1 MGYPELDQ
9 DESIILE
16 TRNVKFKSIS
26 LDAILTNKR
35 IILIDN
41 KKNVLTPQDIPL
53 TSIRIVEMG
62 ENAIRDPFLL
72 LILTTVT
79 GEKRQLVITFSR
91 LAGAE
96 RKRECNEWVKKLDSL
111 RETIVPGSYPVDI
124 PVQVEEPEII
134 PEDSAPAPAP
144 APTRT
149 VIAGSRPVKK
159 KIEISRPL
167 SKIIEKSPVSP
178 VPVETSSLPSGTFCS
193 RCGNRVPLNSTF
205 CNHCGTPIVHVPEK
219 AAAPQPAAPSVK
231 VTIHPPVSPS
241 AEQQNRPIDQVIHS
255 IEPLIEDSVPRTQ
268 SAPLVQK
275 NIPDQ
280 KAEPAVHEPAVP
292 VPAVPAL
299 PVPEP
304 QQDPTPQVNWPVLST
319 SGSPMVPAKE
329 PEPAEPEIPPPPPA
343 PVPEGAK
350 PNYRMITLIGIAIIA
365 IIIGIVLLPGLTSSP
380 AGGNG
385 SNLATPAITT
395 PATPYPTTM
404 PRTPVTPVITTPL
417 TPAQVTVLIP
427 PNGVWV
433 RVTYPGTYTGSIG
446 MPNDLHASTDSG
458 DRFYQISTTNGTVA
472 VSLMKTDGSSDKL
485 NVEIYKNGVLV
496 KQASTIA
503 PKGELEFQFDL
514 KTVSSGGTNS
524 TTPAK

>member
-35 IILIDN
+35 IILIDS
-41 KKNVLTPQDIPL
+41 KKNVLPPQDIPL
-53 TSIRIVEMG
+53 TSIRVVEMG

-72 LILTTVT
+72 LILSSVT
-79 GEKRQLVITFSR
+79 GEKRQMVITFSR
-91 LAGAE
+91 QAGAE
-96 RKRECNEWVKKLDSL
+96 RKRECNEWVRKLDSL
-111 RETIVPGSYPVDI
+111 REAMVPDSYPADI
-124 PVQVEEPEII
+124 PVQTEEPEPQ
-134 PEDSAPAPAP
+134 PEVASPTPA
-144 APTRT
+144 RT
-149 VIAGSRPVKK
+149 VIAGTRPVKK

-219 AAAPQPAAPSVK
+219 AVAPQPAAQSVK
-231 VTIHPPVSPS
+231 VSHQPPVSPV
-241 AEQQNRPIDQVIHS
+241 AEQQNRPIDRVIHS

-268 SAPLVQK
+268 SAPLIQK
-275 NIPDQ
+275 NVPDQ
-280 KAEPAVHEPAVP
+280 KAEPP
-292 VPAVPAL
+292 VPAS

-304 QQDPTPQVNWPVLST
+304 QIDPTPQVSWPVLST
-319 SGSPMVPAKE
+319 SGSPIGPAKE
-329 PEPAEPEIPPPPPA
+329 PEPAEPESPPPPPA
-343 PVPEGAK
+343 PVPEGGK
-350 PNYRMITLIGIAIIA
+350 PNYRMITLISIAIIA

-380 AGGNG
+380 ANGTG
-385 SNLATPAITT
+385 SNLTT
-395 PATPYPTTM
+395 PAMTTLATPFPTTM
-404 PRTPVTPVITTPL
+404 PKTTATPVKTVTVTPTV

-427 PNGVWV
+427 QNGVWV
-433 RVTYPGTYTGSIG
+433 RVTYNGTYTGSIG

-472 VSLMKTDGSSDKL
+472 VSLQKTDGSSDKL

-503 PKGELEFQFDL
+503 PKGILEFQFDL
-514 KTVSSGGTNS
+514 KSVSSGGTNS

>member
-35 IILIDN
+35 IILIDS
-41 KKNVLTPQDIPL
+41 KKNVLPPQDIPL
-53 TSIRIVEMG
+53 ASLRIVEMG

-72 LILTTVT
+72 LIMMSVT
-79 GEKRQLVITFSR
+79 GEKRQIVITFSR

-111 RETIVPGSYPVDI
+111 REAIVPDTYPADI
-124 PVQVEEPEII
+124 PEQAGEPELT
-134 PEDSAPAPAP
+134 PEVSAPTP

-149 VIAGSRPVKK
+149 VIAGTRPVKK

-178 VPVETSSLPSGTFCS
+178 APVETSSLPSGTFCS
-193 RCGNRVPLNSTF
+193 RCGSRVPLNSTF

-219 AAAPQPAAPSVK
+219 AVAPQPAAPSVK
-231 VTIHPPVSPS
+231 VTIQPPVSPV
-241 AEQQNRPIDQVIHS
+241 AEQQNRPIDRVIHS

-275 NIPDQ
+275 NTPEQ
-280 KAEPAVHEPAVP
+280 KAESPAP
-292 VPAVPAL
+292 VSPP
-299 PVPEP
+299 PEP
-304 QQDPTPQVNWPVLST
+304 EQDPTPQVSWPVLST

-343 PVPEGAK
+343 PVPEGGK

-380 AGGNG
+380 AGGTG
-385 SNLATPAITT
+385 SNLTTPVITT
-395 PATPYPTTM
+395 PVTPYPTTM
-404 PRTPVTPVITTPL
+404 PRTPATPVITAL
-417 TPAQVTVLIP
+417 VTPAQVTVLIP
-427 PNGVWV
+427 QNGVWV

-472 VSLMKTDGSSDKL
+472 VSLKKTDGSSDKL

-503 PKGELEFQFDL
+503 PKGELEFQVDL
-514 KTVSSGGTNS
+514 KSVSSGGTNS
-524 TTPAK
+524 SIPAK

>member
-35 IILIDN
+35 IILIDS
-41 KKNVLTPQDIPL
+41 KKNVLPPQDIPL

-72 LILTTVT
+72 LILSTVT
-79 GEKRQLVITFSR
+79 GEKHQLVITFSR

-111 RETIVPGSYPVDI
+111 REAIVPDSYPADI
-124 PVQVEEPEII
+124 PVQVEEPELKS
-134 PEDSAPAPAP
+134 EVSAPAPAP

-149 VIAGSRPVKK
+149 VIAGTRPVKK

-219 AAAPQPAAPSVK
+219 AGAPQPAAPSVK
-231 VTIHPPVSPS
+231 ILIQPPVSPV
-241 AEQQNRPIDQVIHS
+241 AEQQNRPIDSVIHS

-275 NIPDQ
+275 NVPEQ
-280 KAEPAVHEPAVP
+280 KAEVP
-292 VPAVPAL
+292 VPAS

-304 QQDPTPQVNWPVLST
+304 QIDPTPEVSWPVLST

-329 PEPAEPEIPPPPPA
+329 PEPAEPESPIPPPA
-343 PVPEGAK
+343 PVPEGGK
-350 PNYRMITLIGIAIIA
+350 PNYRMITLVGIAIIA

-380 AGGNG
+380 AAGTG
-385 SNLATPAITT
+385 SNLTTPSITM
-395 PATPYPTTM
+395 PATPYPTTI
-404 PRTPVTPVITTPL
+404 PKTPARPVITTPA
-417 TPAQVTVLIP
+417 TFAQVTVMIP
-427 PNGVWV
+427 QNGVWV

-446 MPNDLHASTDSG
+446 MPGDLHASTDSG

-472 VSLMKTDGSSDKL
+472 VSLKKTDGSSDKL

-514 KTVSSGGTNS
+514 KSVSSGGTNS

>member
-35 IILIDN
+35 IILIDS
-41 KKNVLTPQDIPL
+41 KKNVLPPQDIPL

-72 LILTTVT
+72 LILSTVT
-79 GEKRQLVITFSR
+79 GEKRQMVITFSR
-91 LAGAE
+91 ISGAE

-111 RETIVPGSYPVDI
+111 REAIVPESYPADI
-124 PVQVEEPEII
+124 PVQAEEPEIT
-134 PEDSAPAPAP
+134 PEVSAPAPAP

-149 VIAGSRPVKK
+149 VIATTRPVKK

-219 AAAPQPAAPSVK
+219 GVQPQPAVPSVK
-231 VTIHPPVSPS
+231 VTIQPVVSPP

-268 SAPLVQK
+268 SAPLVPK
-275 NIPDQ
+275 NVAEQ
-280 KAEPAVHEPAVP
+280 KAEPP
-292 VPAVPAL
+292 VPAS

-304 QQDPTPQVNWPVLST
+304 QQDPTPEVNWPVLST
-319 SGSPMVPAKE
+319 TVSPMVPEKE
-329 PEPAEPEIPPPPPA
+329 PEAAPPEIPPPPPA
-343 PVPEGAK
+343 PVPEGGK
-350 PNYRMITLIGIAIIA
+350 PNYRMIALVGVAIIA
-365 IIIGIVLLPGLTSSP
+365 IIIAIVFLPGLMSSP
-380 AGGNG
+380 AGGTG
-385 SNLATPAITT
+385 SNLTTLAITT
-395 PATPYPTTM
+395 VATPSPTTI
-404 PRTPVTPVITTPL
+404 PKTPVTPVITTPV
-417 TPAQVTVLIP
+417 TPAKVTVLIP
-427 PNGVWV
+427 QNGVWV

-524 TTPAK
+524 TTPA

>member
-35 IILIDN
+35 IILIDS
-41 KKNVLTPQDIPL
+41 KKNVLPPQDIPL

-72 LILTTVT
+72 LILSTVT

-111 RETIVPGSYPVDI
+111 REAIVPDSYPADI
-124 PVQVEEPEII
+124 PVQAEEPEIT
-134 PEDSAPAPAP
+134 PEVSAPAP

-149 VIAGSRPVKK
+149 VIAGTRPVKK

-219 AAAPQPAAPSVK
+219 AAAQQPAAPSVK
-231 VTIHPPVSPS
+231 VTIQPPVSPP
-241 AEQQNRPIDQVIHS
+241 AEQQNRPIDRVIHS

-275 NIPDQ
+275 NAPEQ
-280 KAEPAVHEPAVP
+280 KAEPP
-292 VPAVPAL
+292 VPAP

-304 QQDPTPQVNWPVLST
+304 EQDPTPQVNWPVLST
-319 SGSPMVPAKE
+319 SGSPMIPAKE
-329 PEPAEPEIPPPPPA
+329 LEAAEPEIPPPPPA
-343 PVPEGAK
+343 PVPEGGK

-380 AGGNG
+380 AGGTG
-385 SNLATPAITT
+385 SNLTTPAITT
-395 PATPYPTTM
+395 LATPSPATIPK
-404 PRTPVTPVITTPL
+404 TPVTPVITTPV

-427 PNGVWV
+427 QNGVWV
-433 RVTYPGTYTGSIG
+433 RVTYPGTYTGAIG
-446 MPNDLHASTDSG
+446 MPGDLHASTDSG

-472 VSLMKTDGSSDKL
+472 VALQKTDGSSDKL

-514 KTVSSGGTNS
+514 KSVSSGGPNP
-524 TTPAK
+524 TTTAK

>member
-41 KKNVLTPQDIPL
+41 KKNVLPPQDIPL
-53 TSIRIVEMG
+53 ASIRIVEMG

-72 LILTTVT
+72 LILSTVT

-111 RETIVPGSYPVDI
+111 RETMIPDSYPADI
-124 PVQVEEPEII
+124 PVLAEEPEIP
-134 PEDSAPAPAP
+134 PEVPAPAPAPAP

-149 VIAGSRPVKK
+149 VIAGTRPVKK

-231 VTIHPPVSPS
+231 VTIQPPVSSP
-241 AEQQNRPIDQVIHS
+241 AEQQNRPIDRVIHS

-275 NIPDQ
+275 NSPEH
-280 KAEPAVHEPAVP
+280 KAEPP
-292 VPAVPAL
+292 L
-299 PVPEP
+299 PVPP
-304 QQDPTPQVNWPVLST
+304 
-319 SGSPMVPAKE
+319 
-329 PEPAEPEIPPPPPA
+329 
-343 PVPEGAK
+343 
-350 PNYRMITLIGIAIIA
+350 
-365 IIIGIVLLPGLTSSP
+365 
-380 AGGNG
+380 
-385 SNLATPAITT
+385 
-395 PATPYPTTM
+395 
-404 PRTPVTPVITTPL
+404 
-417 TPAQVTVLIP
+417 
-427 PNGVWV
+427 
-433 RVTYPGTYTGSIG
+433 
-446 MPNDLHASTDSG
+446 
-458 DRFYQISTTNGTVA
+458 
-472 VSLMKTDGSSDKL
+472 
-485 NVEIYKNGVLV
+485 
-496 KQASTIA
+496 
-503 PKGELEFQFDL
+503 
-514 KTVSSGGTNS
+514 
-524 TTPAK
+524 

>member
-41 KKNVLTPQDIPL
+41 KKNVLPPQDIPL
-53 TSIRIVEMG
+53 ASIRIVEMG

-72 LILTTVT
+72 LILSTVT
-79 GEKRQLVITFSR
+79 GEKHQLVITFSR

-111 RETIVPGSYPVDI
+111 REAMIPDSYPADI
-124 PVQVEEPEII
+124 PVLAEEPEIP
-134 PEDSAPAPAP
+134 PEVPAPAPAPAP

-149 VIAGSRPVKK
+149 VIAGTRPVKK

-219 AAAPQPAAPSVK
+219 AAAPQPSAPSVK
-231 VTIHPPVSPS
+231 VMIQPPVSSP
-241 AEQQNRPIDQVIHS
+241 AEQQNRPIDRVIHS

-275 NIPDQ
+275 NAPEH
-280 KAEPAVHEPAVP
+280 KAEPPLPAPP
-292 VPAVPAL
+292 VPAS

-304 QQDPTPQVNWPVLST
+304 QEDPTPQVNWPVLST
-319 SGSPMVPAKE
+319 AGSPMVPAEEAK
-329 PEPAEPEIPPPPPA
+329 AADPEIPPPPPA
-343 PVPEGAK
+343 PVPEGRK
-350 PNYRMITLIGIAIIA
+350 PDYRMIALVGVAIIA

-380 AGGNG
+380 AGGTG
-385 SNLATPAITT
+385 SNLTTTAITT
-395 PATPYPTTM
+395 PATPYPTTI
-404 PRTPVTPVITTPL
+404 PKTPVPVITATIA
-417 TPAQVTVLIP
+417 PAQVTVLIP
-427 PNGVWV
+427 QNGVWV
-433 RVTYPGTYTGSIG
+433 RVTYPGTFTGSIG

-472 VSLMKTDGSSDKL
+472 VSLKKTDGSSDKL

-514 KTVSSGGTNS
+514 KTVSSGGTNA

>member
-35 IILIDN
+35 IILIDS
-41 KKNVLTPQDIPL
+41 KKNVLPPQDIPL

-72 LILTTVT
+72 LVLSSVT
-79 GEKRQLVITFSR
+79 GEKRQMVITFSR

-96 RKRECNEWVKKLDSL
+96 RKRECNDWVKKLDSL
-111 RETIVPGSYPVDI
+111 REAMVPDSYPADI
-124 PVQVEEPEII
+124 PVQAEEPEIT
-134 PEDSAPAPAP
+134 PEVSAPAP

-149 VIAGSRPVKK
+149 VIAGTRPVKK

-167 SKIIEKSPVSP
+167 SKIIEKSPASP

-219 AAAPQPAAPSVK
+219 AVAPQPAAPSVK
-231 VTIHPPVSPS
+231 VTIQSPVTPV
-241 AEQQNRPIDQVIHS
+241 AGQQNRPIDRVIHS
-255 IEPLIEDSVPRTQ
+255 IEPLIEDSVPRTH
-268 SAPLVQK
+268 SAPLIQK
-275 NIPDQ
+275 NTMEQ
-280 KAEPAVHEPAVP
+280 KAEPPAP
-292 VPAVPAL
+292 VSPL
-299 PVPEP
+299 PEP
-304 QQDPTPQVNWPVLST
+304 EQDPTPQVSWPVLST
-319 SGSPMVPAKE
+319 SGSPMAPAKE
-329 PEPAEPEIPPPPPA
+329 AEPAQPESPPPPPA
-343 PVPEGAK
+343 PVPEGGR
-350 PNYRMITLIGIAIIA
+350 PNYRMFALIGIAIIA
-365 IIIGIVLLPGLTSSP
+365 IIIAIVLLPGLTPSP
-380 AGGNG
+380 AAGTG
-385 SNLATPAITT
+385 SNLTTAITT

-404 PRTPVTPVITTPL
+404 PKTPVTPIITTPV
-417 TPAQVTVLIP
+417 TPAQIKVMIP
-427 PNGVWV
+427 QNGVWV

-472 VSLMKTDGSSDKL
+472 VSLKKTDGSSDKL

>member
-35 IILIDN
+35 IILIDS
-41 KKNVLTPQDIPL
+41 KKNVLPPQDIPL

-72 LILTTVT
+72 LILSTVT
-79 GEKRQLVITFSR
+79 GEKRQMVITFSR
-91 LAGAE
+91 ISGAE

-111 RETIVPGSYPVDI
+111 RESLVPESYPADI
-124 PVQVEEPEII
+124 PVQAEEPEITD
-134 PEDSAPAPAP
+134 EVPAPGPATAP

-149 VIAGSRPVKK
+149 VITTTRPVKK

-205 CNHCGTPIVHVPEK
+205 CNHCGIPIVHVPEK
-219 AAAPQPAAPSVK
+219 HVPEKGVQPQPAVPSVK
-231 VTIHPPVSPS
+231 VTIHPPVIPP
-241 AEQQNRPIDQVIHS
+241 AEPQNRPIDQVIHS

-275 NIPDQ
+275 TVIEQ
-280 KAEPAVHEPAVP
+280 KAEPP
-292 VPAVPAL
+292 VPAS

-304 QQDPTPQVNWPVLST
+304 QQDPTPQVNWPVIST
-319 SGSPMVPAKE
+319 AGSPMVPEKE
-329 PEPAEPEIPPPPPA
+329 PEPAAPEIPPPPPA
-343 PVPEGAK
+343 PVPEGQK
-350 PNYRMITLIGIAIIA
+350 PNYRMITLVGVAIIA
-365 IIIGIVLLPGLTSSP
+365 IIIAIVFLPGLTSSP
-380 AGGNG
+380 AGGTG
-385 SNLATPAITT
+385 SNLTTPAITT
-395 PATPYPTTM
+395 TATPLLTTI
-404 PRTPVTPVITTPL
+404 PKTLVTPVITASVTP
-417 TPAQVTVLIP
+417 TKVTVLIP
-427 PNGVWV
+427 QNGVWV
-433 RVTYPGTYTGSIG
+433 RVTYPRTYTGSIG

-472 VSLMKTDGSSDKL
+472 VSLKKTDGSSDKL

-514 KTVSSGGTNS
+514 KTVSSSGTNS
-524 TTPAK
+524 T

>member
-35 IILIDN
+35 IILIDS
-41 KKNVLTPQDIPL
+41 KKDVLPPQDIPL

-72 LILTTVT
+72 LILSTVT

-91 LAGAE
+91 LSGAE

-111 RETIVPGSYPVDI
+111 REAIVPDSYPADI
-124 PVQVEEPEII
+124 PVPVEEPEIM

-231 VTIHPPVSPS
+231 VTIHPTVSPP

-280 KAEPAVHEPAVP
+280 KAEPPVPEPAIP
-292 VPAVPAL
+292 APAVPAL

-343 PVPEGAK
+343 PVPGGRETK
-350 PNYRMITLIGIAIIA
+350 LSHDYPYWHSNNRNHYRDCPPAGIN
-365 IIIGIVLLPGLTSSP
+365 LLTSRWYRVESDP
-380 AGGNG
+380 PGNYNPG
-385 SNLATPAITT
+385 HTLPHNNAKN
-395 PATPYPTTM
+395 
-404 PRTPVTPVITTPL
+404 PRDTGNYHPGNPRPGHGIDTSKRCMGESHVSRNVYRIDWY
-417 TPAQVTVLIP
+417 AQ
-427 PNGVWV
+427 
-433 RVTYPGTYTGSIG
+433 
-446 MPNDLHASTDSG
+446 
-458 DRFYQISTTNGTVA
+458 
-472 VSLMKTDGSSDKL
+472 
-485 NVEIYKNGVLV
+485 
-496 KQASTIA
+496 
-503 PKGELEFQFDL
+503 
-514 KTVSSGGTNS
+514 
-524 TTPAK
+524 

>member
-35 IILIDN
+35 IILIDS
-41 KKNVLTPQDIPL
+41 KKNVLPPQDIPL

-72 LILTTVT
+72 LILSSVT

-91 LAGAE
+91 IAGAE

-111 RETIVPGSYPVDI
+111 REAMVPDSYPADI
-124 PVQVEEPEII
+124 PVQAEEPEIK
-134 PEDSAPAPAP
+134 PEVSAPVPTP

-149 VIAGSRPVKK
+149 VIAGTRPVKK

-219 AAAPQPAAPSVK
+219 AAEPQPAAPSVK
-231 VTIHPPVSPS
+231 VTIQPPVSPP
-241 AEQQNRPIDQVIHS
+241 AEQQSRPIDQVIHS

-275 NIPDQ
+275 NAPEQ
-280 KAEPAVHEPAVP
+280 KAEPPVP
-292 VPAVPAL
+292 VPVP
-299 PVPEP
+299 PVPDP

-319 SGSPMVPAKE
+319 SGSPMVPAKD

-343 PVPEGAK
+343 PVPEGGK
-350 PNYRMITLIGIAIIA
+350 PNYRIITLVGVAIIA
-365 IIIGIVLLPGLTSSP
+365 IIIAIVLLPGLTSSP
-380 AGGNG
+380 AGGTG
-385 SNLATPAITT
+385 SNLTTQAITT

-404 PRTPVTPVITTPL
+404 PRTPVTPVITTPVPP
-417 TPAQVTVLIP
+417 TQVTVLIP
-427 PNGVWV
+427 QNGVWV

-514 KTVSSGGTNS
+514 KTVSTGGTNS

>member
-35 IILIDN
+35 IILIDS
-41 KKNVLTPQDIPL
+41 KKNVLPPQDIPL
-53 TSIRIVEMG
+53 TSIRVVEMG

-72 LILTTVT
+72 LILSSVT
-79 GEKRQLVITFSR
+79 GEKRQMVITFSR
-91 LAGAE
+91 QAGAE

-111 RETIVPGSYPVDI
+111 REAMVPDSYPADI
-124 PVQVEEPEII
+124 PVQTEEPEPQ
-134 PEDSAPAPAP
+134 PEVASPTPA
-144 APTRT
+144 RT
-149 VIAGSRPVKK
+149 VIAGTRPVKK

-219 AAAPQPAAPSVK
+219 AVAPQPAAQSVK
-231 VTIHPPVSPS
+231 VSHQPPVSPV
-241 AEQQNRPIDQVIHS
+241 AEQQNRPIDRVIHS

-268 SAPLVQK
+268 SAPLIKK
-275 NIPDQ
+275 NVPDQ
-280 KAEPAVHEPAVP
+280 KAEPP
-292 VPAVPAL
+292 VPAS

-304 QQDPTPQVNWPVLST
+304 QIDPTPQVSWPVLST
-319 SGSPMVPAKE
+319 SGSPIGPAKE
-329 PEPAEPEIPPPPPA
+329 PEPAEPESPPPPPA
-343 PVPEGAK
+343 PVPDGGK
-350 PNYRMITLIGIAIIA
+350 PNYRMITLVGIAIIA

-380 AGGNG
+380 AGGTG
-385 SNLATPAITT
+385 SNLTT
-395 PATPYPTTM
+395 PAMTTLATPYTTTM
-404 PRTPVTPVITTPL
+404 PRTPATPVKTVTVTL
-417 TPAQVTVLIP
+417 TVTPAQVTVLIP
-427 PNGVWV
+427 QNGVWV
-433 RVTYPGTYTGSIG
+433 RVTYNGTYTGSIG

-472 VSLMKTDGSSDKL
+472 VSLQKTDGSSDKL

-503 PKGELEFQFDL
+503 PKGILEFQFDL
-514 KTVSSGGTNS
+514 KSVSSGGTNS

>member
-35 IILIDN
+35 IILIDS
-41 KKNVLTPQDIPL
+41 KKNVLPPQDIPL
-53 TSIRIVEMG
+53 TSLRIVEMG

-72 LILTTVT
+72 LILSTVM

-111 RETIVPGSYPVDI
+111 REAIVPDSYPADI
-124 PVQVEEPEII
+124 PVQAEEPELK
-134 PEDSAPAPAP
+134 PEVSAPAPAP

-149 VIAGSRPVKK
+149 VIAGTRPVKK
-159 KIEISRPL
+159 RIEISRPL

-219 AAAPQPAAPSVK
+219 AIAPQPAAPSVK
-231 VTIHPPVSPS
+231 VTIQPPVSPP
-241 AEQQNRPIDQVIHS
+241 AEQQNRPIDRVIHS

-275 NIPDQ
+275 NAPEH
-280 KAEPAVHEPAVP
+280 KAEPP
-292 VPAVPAL
+292 VPAP

-304 QQDPTPQVNWPVLST
+304 EQDPTPQVNWPVLST

-329 PEPAEPEIPPPPPA
+329 AEAAEPEIPPPPPA
-343 PVPEGAK
+343 PVPEGGK

-380 AGGNG
+380 AGGTG
-385 SNLATPAITT
+385 SNLTTPVITMAATPS
-395 PATPYPTTM
+395 PATIPK
-404 PRTPVTPVITTPL
+404 TPVTPVITTPV

-427 PNGVWV
+427 QNGVWV
-433 RVTYPGTYTGSIG
+433 RVMYPGTYTGSIG

-485 NVEIYKNGVLV
+485 NVEIYKNGILV

-503 PKGELEFQFDL
+503 PKGILEFQFDL
-514 KTVSSGGTNS
+514 KSVSSGGTNS
-524 TTPAK
+524 TIPAK

>member
-35 IILIDN
+35 IILIDS
-41 KKNVLTPQDIPL
+41 KKNVLPPQDIPL

-72 LILTTVT
+72 LILSTVT

-111 RETIVPGSYPVDI
+111 REAMVPDSYPADI
-124 PVQVEEPEII
+124 PVQVEEPEIK
-134 PEDSAPAPAP
+134 PEVSAPAPP
-144 APTRT
+144 SAPTRT
-149 VIAGSRPVKK
+149 VIAGTRPVKK

-231 VTIHPPVSPS
+231 VTIQPPVSPS
-241 AEQQNRPIDQVIHS
+241 AEQQNRPIDRVIHS

-275 NIPDQ
+275 NASEQ
-280 KAEPAVHEPAVP
+280 KAEPPVP
-292 VPAVPAL
+292 VPS
-299 PVPEP
+299 VPEP

-329 PEPAEPEIPPPPPA
+329 PEPAEPEIPPPPMA
-343 PVPEGAK
+343 PVPEGGK

-380 AGGNG
+380 ASGTG
-385 SNLATPAITT
+385 SNLTTPAITKV
-395 PATPYPTTM
+395 ATPSPTTI
-404 PRTPVTPVITTPL
+404 PKTPVKPVITTPV
-417 TPAQVTVLIP
+417 TPTQVTVLIP
-427 PNGVWV
+427 QNGVWV
-433 RVTYPGTYTGSIG
+433 RVMYPGTYTGSIG

-472 VSLMKTDGSSDKL
+472 VSLQKTDGSSDKL

-503 PKGELEFQFDL
+503 PKGILEFQFDL
-514 KTVSSGGTNS
+514 KSVSSGGTNS

>member
-35 IILIDN
+35 IILIDS
-41 KKNVLTPQDIPL
+41 KKNVLPSQDIPL
-53 TSIRIVEMG
+53 ASIRIVEMG

-72 LILTTVT
+72 LILSTVT

-91 LAGAE
+91 LSGAE

-111 RETIVPGSYPVDI
+111 REAIVPDSYPADI
-124 PVQVEEPEII
+124 PVPVEEPEIT
-134 PEDSAPAPAP
+134 PEVPAPDPAP

-149 VIAGSRPVKK
+149 VITGTRPVKK

-193 RCGNRVPLNSTF
+193 RCGNRIPLNSTF

-219 AAAPQPAAPSVK
+219 AAAPLPAAPSVK
-231 VTIHPPVSPS
+231 VTIQPPVSLP

-268 SAPLVQK
+268 SAPLVQR
-275 NIPDQ
+275 NAPEQ
-280 KAEPAVHEPAVP
+280 KAEPP
-292 VPAVPAL
+292 VPAPPVPAP

-304 QQDPTPQVNWPVLST
+304 QQDPTPQVNWPVLSS
-319 SGSPMVPAKE
+319 SGSPVVPAKE

-343 PVPEGAK
+343 PVPEGGK

-380 AGGNG
+380 AGGTG
-385 SNLATPAITT
+385 SNLTTPVITT

-404 PRTPVTPVITTPL
+404 PGTPVTPVITTPV
-417 TPAQVTVLIP
+417 TPAQVKVLIP
-427 PNGVWV
+427 QNGVWV

-458 DRFYQISTTNGTVA
+458 DRFYQISTTNGTIA

>member
-16 TRNVKFKSIS
+16 TRNVKFKSIP
-26 LDAILTNKR
+26 LDATLTNKR
-35 IILIDN
+35 IILIDS
-41 KKNVLTPQDIPL
+41 KKNVLPPQDIPL
-53 TSIRIVEMG
+53 ASIRIVEMG

-72 LILTTVT
+72 LILSSIT
-79 GEKRQLVITFSR
+79 GEKRQMVITFPR
-91 LAGAE
+91 QAGAE
-96 RKRECNEWVKKLDSL
+96 RKRECNEWVKQLDSI
-111 RETIVPGSYPVDI
+111 REAMVPENYPADI
-124 PVQVEEPEII
+124 PVQAEEPEIT
-134 PEDSAPAPAP
+134 PDVSAPAPV
-144 APTRT
+144 RT
-149 VIAGSRPVKK
+149 VIAATRPVKK

-167 SKIIEKSPVSP
+167 SKVIEKSPVSP

-219 AAAPQPAAPSVK
+219 GVAPQPAAPSVK
-231 VTIHPPVSPS
+231 VSLPPPVSPV
-241 AEQQNRPIDQVIHS
+241 AEQQNRPIDRVIHS

-275 NIPDQ
+275 NVPEP
-280 KAEPAVHEPAVP
+280 KAEPPVP
-292 VPAVPAL
+292 VA

-304 QQDPTPQVNWPVLST
+304 HQDPTPQVNWPVIST
-319 SGSPMVPAKE
+319 SVSPMAPANE
-329 PEPAEPEIPPPPPA
+329 PEPAEPESPPPPPPPA
-343 PVPEGAK
+343 PVPEGGK
-350 PNYRMITLIGIAIIA
+350 PNYRMIALIGIAIIA

-380 AGGNG
+380 AAGTG
-385 SNLATPAITT
+385 SNLTTAVTT
-395 PATPYPTTM
+395 PVTPYPTTM
-404 PRTPVTPVITTPL
+404 TKTPATPVITTPV

-472 VSLMKTDGSSDKL
+472 VSLKKTDGSSDKL

>member
-1 MGYPELDQ
+1 
-9 DESIILE
+9 
-16 TRNVKFKSIS
+16 
-26 LDAILTNKR
+26 
-35 IILIDN
+35 
-41 KKNVLTPQDIPL
+41 
-53 TSIRIVEMG
+53 MG

-72 LILTTVT
+72 LILSTVT

-111 RETIVPGSYPVDI
+111 REAMVPDSYPADI
-124 PVQVEEPEII
+124 FVQEEEPEIT
-134 PEDSAPAPAP
+134 PEVSAPAPDP
-144 APTRT
+144 APTPTRT
-149 VIAGSRPVKK
+149 IIAGTRPVKK

-219 AAAPQPAAPSVK
+219 AVAPQPAVPSVK
-231 VTIHPPVSPS
+231 VTIQFPVSPP
-241 AEQQNRPIDQVIHS
+241 AEQQNRPIDRVIHS

-275 NIPDQ
+275 NAPEQ
-280 KAEPAVHEPAVP
+280 KAELP
-292 VPAVPAL
+292 VPAP

-329 PEPAEPEIPPPPPA
+329 PEAAELEIPPPPPA
-343 PVPEGAK
+343 PVPEGGK

-365 IIIGIVLLPGLTSSP
+365 IIIAIVLLPGLTSSP
-380 AGGNG
+380 AGGTG
-385 SNLATPAITT
+385 SNLTTPAITT
-395 PATPYPTTM
+395 LATPSPATIPK
-404 PRTPVTPVITTPL
+404 TPVTPVITTPV

-427 PNGVWV
+427 QNGVWV

-472 VSLMKTDGSSDKL
+472 VALQKTDGSSDKL

-514 KTVSSGGTNS
+514 KTVSYGGTNS
-524 TTPAK
+524 TAPAK

>member
-16 TRNVKFKSIS
+16 TRDVKFKSIS

-35 IILIDN
+35 IILIDS
-41 KKNVLTPQDIPL
+41 KKNVLPPQDIPL
-53 TSIRIVEMG
+53 TSIRVVELG

-72 LILTTVT
+72 LILSSIT
-79 GEKRQLVITFSR
+79 GEKRQMVITFSR
-91 LAGAE
+91 IAGAE

-111 RETIVPGSYPVDI
+111 RESMVPDNYPADI
-124 PVQVEEPEII
+124 PVKAEEPEIT
-134 PEDSAPAPAP
+134 PEISAPAPS
-144 APTRT
+144 PTRT
-149 VIAGSRPVKK
+149 VVAGTRPVKK

-219 AAAPQPAAPSVK
+219 ASAPQPPAQSVK
-231 VTIHPPVSPS
+231 VTIQPPVSPV
-241 AEQQNRPIDQVIHS
+241 AEQQNRPIDRVIHS
-255 IEPLIEDSVPRTQ
+255 IEPLIEDSVPRTS
-268 SAPLVQK
+268 SALRVQK
-275 NIPDQ
+275 NAQEQ
-280 KAEPAVHEPAVP
+280 KTEPP
-292 VPAVPAL
+292 VPAS

-329 PEPAEPEIPPPPPA
+329 PEAAEPEIPPPPPA
-343 PVPEGAK
+343 PVPEGDK
-350 PNYRMITLIGIAIIA
+350 PNYRMIALVGVAIIA
-365 IIIGIVLLPGLTSSP
+365 IIIGIILLPGLTSSP
-380 AGGNG
+380 AGGTG
-385 SNLATPAITT
+385 SNLTTPAITT
-395 PATPYPTTM
+395 LVTPYPTTM
-404 PRTPVTPVITTPL
+404 PRTPVTPLITTMV
-417 TPAQVTVLIP
+417 TPAQVKVLIP
-427 PNGVWV
+427 QNGVWV
-433 RVTYPGTYTGSIG
+433 RVTYPGMYTGSIG
-446 MPNDLHASTDSG
+446 MPNDLHVSTDSG

-472 VSLMKTDGSSDKL
+472 VALQKTDGSSDKL

-503 PKGELEFQFDL
+503 PKGILEFQFDL
-514 KTVSSGGTNS
+514 KSVSSGGTN
-524 TTPAK
+524 TTIPA

>member
-35 IILIDN
+35 IILIDS
-41 KKNVLTPQDIPL
+41 KKDVLPPQDIPL

-72 LILTTVT
+72 LILSSVT

-96 RKRECNEWVKKLDSL
+96 RKRECNEWVKKLDSI
-111 RETIVPGSYPVDI
+111 RESMVPDSYPADI
-124 PVQVEEPEII
+124 PMQAEEPEIT
-134 PEDSAPAPAP
+134 PEVSAPAPV
-144 APTRT
+144 PTRT
-149 VIAGSRPVKK
+149 VIAGTRPEKK

-193 RCGNRVPLNSTF
+193 RCGNRMPLNSTF

-219 AAAPQPAAPSVK
+219 ADAPQPTAQSVK
-231 VTIHPPVSPS
+231 VTIQPPVSHV

-255 IEPLIEDSVPRTQ
+255 IEPLIEDSVPRTH

-275 NIPDQ
+275 NAPEQ
-280 KAEPAVHEPAVP
+280 KAEPP
-292 VPAVPAL
+292 VPAL
-299 PVPEP
+299 PVPAPPVPES

-329 PEPAEPEIPPPPPA
+329 PEAAEPEIPPPLPA
-343 PVPEGAK
+343 PVPEGGK

-380 AGGNG
+380 SGATG
-385 SNLATPAITT
+385 SNLTTPVITMAATPS
-395 PATPYPTTM
+395 PATIPK
-404 PRTPVTPVITTPL
+404 TPVTPVITTPVK
-417 TPAQVTVLIP
+417 PAQVTVLIP
-427 PNGVWV
+427 QNGVWV

-472 VSLMKTDGSSDKL
+472 VSLMKTDGSTDKL

-524 TTPAK
+524 TITSK

>member
-35 IILIDN
+35 IILIDS
-41 KKNVLTPQDIPL
+41 KKNVLPPQDIPL
-53 TSIRIVEMG
+53 TSISVVEMG

-72 LILTTVT
+72 LIINSVT
-79 GEKRQLVITFSR
+79 AEKRQMVITFSR
-91 LAGAE
+91 IAGAE

-111 RETIVPGSYPVDI
+111 REAIVPENYPADI
-124 PVQVEEPEII
+124 PVQAGEPEITF
-134 PEDSAPAPAP
+134 EVSAPAP

-149 VIAGSRPVKK
+149 VIAGTRPVKK

-178 VPVETSSLPSGTFCS
+178 IPVETSSLPSGTFCS
-193 RCGNRVPLNSTF
+193 RCGNRMPLNSTF

-219 AAAPQPAAPSVK
+219 AGAPQPTAQSVK
-231 VTIHPPVSPS
+231 VTIQPPVSPV
-241 AEQQNRPIDQVIHS
+241 AEQQNRPIDHVIHS
-255 IEPLIEDSVPRTQ
+255 IEPLIEDSVPRTH

-275 NIPDQ
+275 NAPEQ
-280 KAEPAVHEPAVP
+280 KAEPP
-292 VPAVPAL
+292 VPAP
-299 PVPEP
+299 PVPES

-319 SGSPMVPAKE
+319 SESPMVLAKE
-329 PEPAEPEIPPPPPA
+329 PEAAEPEIPPPPPA
-343 PVPEGAK
+343 PVPEGGK

-380 AGGNG
+380 SGATG
-385 SNLATPAITT
+385 SNLTTPVITMAATPS
-395 PATPYPTTM
+395 PATIPK
-404 PRTPVTPVITTPL
+404 TPVTPVITT
-417 TPAQVTVLIP
+417 TVKPAQVTVLIP
-427 PNGVWV
+427 QNGVWV

-472 VSLMKTDGSSDKL
+472 VSLMKTDGSTDKL

-524 TTPAK
+524 TMPSK

>member
-35 IILIDN
+35 IILIDS
-41 KKNVLTPQDIPL
+41 KKNVLPPQDIPL
-53 TSIRIVEMG
+53 ASLRIVEMG

-72 LILTTVT
+72 LIMMSVT
-79 GEKRQLVITFSR
+79 GEKRQIVITFSR

-111 RETIVPGSYPVDI
+111 REAIVPDTSPADI
-124 PVQVEEPEII
+124 PEQAEEPELT
-134 PEDSAPAPAP
+134 PEVSAPTP

-149 VIAGSRPVKK
+149 VIAGTGPVKK

-178 VPVETSSLPSGTFCS
+178 APVETSSLPSGTFCS
-193 RCGNRVPLNSTF
+193 RCGSRVPLNSTF

-219 AAAPQPAAPSVK
+219 AVAPQPAAPSVK
-231 VTIHPPVSPS
+231 VTIQPPVSPV
-241 AEQQNRPIDQVIHS
+241 AEQQNRPIDRVIHS

-275 NIPDQ
+275 NTPEQ
-280 KAEPAVHEPAVP
+280 KAESPAP
-292 VPAVPAL
+292 VSPP
-299 PVPEP
+299 PEP
-304 QQDPTPQVNWPVLST
+304 EQDPTPQVSWPVLST

-343 PVPEGAK
+343 PVPEGGK

-380 AGGNG
+380 AGGTG
-385 SNLATPAITT
+385 SNLTTPVITT
-395 PATPYPTTM
+395 PVTPYPTTM
-404 PRTPVTPVITTPL
+404 PRTPATPVITAL
-417 TPAQVTVLIP
+417 VTPAQVTVLIP
-427 PNGVWV
+427 QNGVWV

-472 VSLMKTDGSSDKL
+472 VSLKKTDGSSDKL

-503 PKGELEFQFDL
+503 PKGELEFQVDL
-514 KTVSSGGTNS
+514 KSVSSGGTNS
-524 TTPAK
+524 SIPAK